1 VRLLVTGIAGFVGGH
16 LVDYLRAEQP
26 QVEILGLDSRPG
38 PRVRALQVE
47 TIAADVEDP
56 AAVRDA
62 LGQLRPDGIL
72 HLAAQSS
79 PQRSLEDPGGTLRT
93 NVLGLLNL
101 LEGARAHGLAP
112 RVLAVGS
119 AEEYGRVEP
128 SDLPLREDAPLRPLT
143 PYAVSKVAQ
152 GFVGL
157 QYALSAGL
165 PVVRTRTFHHT
176 GPRRGENFAESSF
189 ARQLAEIEAGRR
201 EPVLEVGNL
210 DAVRDFT
217 DVRDV
222 VRAYWALLE
231 RGRAGEVYNVCS
243 GTGIRMRDLLQV
255 LIGVSGLR
263 IDVRVDPARLRASDV
278 PELVGDPSRI
288 RADLGWQPSIPLERS
303 LRDLLH
309 YWRERVAAEAAA
321 PGGPGW
327 PAGSPR

>member
-1 VRLLVTGIAGFVGGH
+1 MRLLVTGIAGFVGGH

-26 QVEILGLDSRPG
+26 QVQILGLDSHPG

-47 TIAADVEDP
+47 VIAADVEDA

-62 LGQLRPDGIL
+62 LGSVRPDGIL

-79 PQRSLEDPGGTLRT
+79 PQRSWDDPAGTLRT

-112 RVLAVGS
+112 RTVVVGS
-119 AEEYGRVEP
+119 AEEYGQVDPR
-128 SDLPLREDAPLRPLT
+128 DLPLREDAPLRPLT
-143 PYAVSKVAQ
+143 PYAASKVAQ
-152 GFVGL
+152 GYLGL
-157 QYALSAGL
+157 QYALSTGI

-176 GPRRGENFAESSF
+176 GPRRGESFAESSF

-201 EPVLEVGNL
+201 PAVIEVGNL

-243 GTGIRMRDLLQV
+243 GTGIRLRDLLQT
-255 LIGVSGLR
+255 LIDVSGLR
-263 IDVRVDPARLRASDV
+263 VEVSVDPARLRPSDV
-278 PELVGDPSRI
+278 PEQIGDPARI
-288 RADLGWQPSIPLERS
+288 RADLGWTPSIPLKQS
-303 LRDLLH
+303 LADLLQ
-309 YWRERVAAEAAA
+309 YWRERVARAEAT
-321 PGGPGW
+321 
-327 PAGSPR
+327 AGSGR